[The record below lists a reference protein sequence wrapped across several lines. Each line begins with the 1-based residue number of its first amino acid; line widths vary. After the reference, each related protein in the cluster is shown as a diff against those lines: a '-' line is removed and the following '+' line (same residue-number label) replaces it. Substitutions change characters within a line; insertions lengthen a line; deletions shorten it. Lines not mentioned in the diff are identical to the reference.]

1 MKVIESRLSKLESR
15 VTKVEI
21 AKTTLKDKEKD
32 KDKDKDVKS
41 WISDAIYKPTQELRA
56 VERRLDELDNKK
68 TGLVKDCVT
77 KINNCDTKI
86 SNCDTK
92 ISICDKKV
100 KEIENSNKS
109 TDNKIK
115 ELEKFDSKAFER
127 KIKDIDAKVTQLKD
141 SESRTTSIDTLRGH
155 LDQLQGTVDTMS
167 TAILSVRNRLN
178 QLQSEITSLPQPKEA
193 SQHVQY
199 LPPRPPAPLNSYNMI
214 NGMGK
219 GSGRGN
225 LSTIGNKRLR
235 EQDDSFPSQLSA
247 LTDESGYDH
256 MLHEVPHRASLSP
269 AYSTETILSGSTMT
283 GSNKT
288 QQKQQQLANV
298 FHQQQSQMHYEQAVH
313 DGQLTSQ
320 TQQDK
325 RTFSNREC
333 EVQKQRQLSSSSS
346 NSSTS
351 VTTTASSSSSLS
363 KSINAAQQESK
374 PGSKFSPESLALRNR
389 FKMGELTEDEYKKE
403 KRLRAMDKEDEN

>member
-199 LPPRPPAPLNSYNMI
+199 LPPRPPAPLNNYNMI

-225 LSTIGNKRLR
+225 GIKRVR
-235 EQDDSFPSQLSA
+235 EEDSYPSQVSA

-325 RTFSNREC
+325 RN
-333 EVQKQRQLSSSSS
+333 SS

-351 VTTTASSSSSLS
+351 GTTTASSSSSLS